1 MIEYSLGTL
10 PFRDG
15 VVFLFPNHL
24 CCNCGK
30 TTDLTTIHQD
40 TRRTRYMLG
49 GGTEITFKLPL
60 PFCKD
65 CAPTATRRPKSLLN
79 WLLIFIAAFAASA
92 LALIIIG
99 DMVLNSPLI
108 ARYLLPFSVMLAAVP
123 CAAMVLLMRPKG
135 KQTSYFQPV
144 RIPRLKQ
151 EFVSGAVTA
160 IGFGFSNLAYAKAF
174 ALVNR
179 EAIAK
184 KLVTLEGI

>member
-30 TTDLTTIHQD
+30 TTDLTTIEQD
-40 TRRTRYMLG
+40 TRRTAYMVG
-49 GGTEITFKLPL
+49 AGTEITFQLPL
-60 PFCKD
+60 PFCTD
-65 CAPTATRRPKSLLN
+65 CTPTASRRPKSVLN
-79 WLLIFIAAFAASA
+79 WLLIFIAAFAVSA
-92 LALIIIG
+92 LALIVIG

-108 ARYLLPFSVMLAAVP
+108 ARYLLPFALALAALA
-123 CAAMVLLMRPKG
+123 CAGMVALTRPKG

-160 IGFGFSNLAYAKAF
+160 IGFSFSNLAYAKAF

-179 EAIAK
+179 ESIAK

>member
-30 TTDLTTIHQD
+30 TTDLTTIEQD
-40 TRRTRYMLG
+40 TKRTSYMVA

-65 CAPTATRRPKSLLN
+65 CAPSASRRPKSVLN
-79 WLLIFIAAFAASA
+79 WLLIFVAAFAASA

-99 DMVLNSPLI
+99 DLVLNSPLI
-108 ARYLLPFSVMLAAVP
+108 ARYMLPFSLALAVLPCAGLAA
-123 CAAMVLLMRPKG
+123 LMRPKG

-160 IGFGFSNLAYAKAF
+160 IGFSFSNLAYAKAF

-179 EAIAK
+179 ESIAK
-184 KLVTLEGI
+184 KLITLEGI

>member
-30 TTDLTTIHQD
+30 TTDLTTIAQD
-40 TRRTRYMLG
+40 TRRTTYMVG
-49 GGTEITFKLPL
+49 AGTEITFKLPL

-79 WLLIFIAAFAASA
+79 WSLIFIGTFAASA

-99 DMVLNSPLI
+99 DMVLNSALI
-108 ARYLLPFSVMLAAVP
+108 ARYLVPFALALAALA
-123 CAAMVLLMRPKG
+123 CAGMVALTRPKG

-160 IGFGFSNLAYAKAF
+160 IGFSFSNLAYAKAF

-179 EAIAK
+179 ESIAK
-184 KLVTLEGI
+184 KLVTLEAV